1 MRLGVA
7 RALVDGELVAG
18 DVEVHD
24 DGTVAAVGLGPGV
37 GSLTAVPGLVD
48 LQVNGVAGVDLR
60 TAERDG
66 WATAATV
73 LAGRGATEVQPTFY
87 SQSVGEHVASLGR
100 LAEVRADPPPGCRLL
115 PAHLEGPFLS
125 PARRGAHREVD
136 LVPPDPA
143 VLRRLLD
150 AGPVGCMTLAPELD
164 GALALIDELVRAGV
178 VVAIGHTEA
187 TAQQVRAA
195 VDAGARLVT
204 HCWNAQRPPTAREPG
219 TVGVALG
226 DPRLVIGLIA
236 DLVHVAPELVRAT
249 MAAGSGRVAATTDA
263 VTVAGL
269 PPERWPDHDGAPRW
283 VDGAARLADGTIAG
297 GVALPDECLRNLV
310 GLGATLAEAVDA
322 CGGVQ
327 RRLLGRAEVRM
338 RPGDPAEVLV
348 LDEQLQPVRTVI
360 GDRVFE
366 PA

>member
-1 MRLGVA
+1 
-7 RALVDGELVAG
+7 
-18 DVEVHD
+18 
-24 DGTVAAVGLGPGV
+24 
-37 GSLTAVPGLVD
+37 
-48 LQVNGVAGVDLR
+48 
-60 TAERDG
+60 
-66 WATAATV
+66 
-73 LAGRGATEVQPTFY
+73 
-87 SQSVGEHVASLGR
+87 
-100 LAEVRADPPPGCRLL
+100 L